1 MKLRSS
7 VFGGAAAALL
17 VAAGSAQA
25 FVTDPHVT
33 GVYFDQISNI
43 VTVNGVSTV
52 SAPIAGQG
60 NLQTGMA
67 VNLANWTNN
76 VSQAIWLD
84 TLVVNTSGAAI
95 TAKPIRLNVWIW
107 QSVAAASINTAN
119 PVFSNQLDLG
129 LGLAAPTATFTFGP
143 SSLAS
148 NTVSNVTLNF
158 GQLFTMNLT
167 TASQMGISFNWQ
179 VDNGAGF
186 VNLVGLNTGVT
197 GGATTPAPAVGTNIQ
212 VAPNAGYFR
221 SANNAD
227 INGQFL
233 GSSARNIG
241 ANSAVPFA
249 LYVPAPS
256 AAMSIGGLGLLAAR
270 RRRR

>member
-7 VFGGAAAALL
+7 VFGTAAVALL
-17 VAAGSAQA
+17 LAAGSAQA
-25 FVTDPHVT
+25 FVTDGHVT

-43 VTVNGVSTV
+43 VTVNGVSTA
-52 SAPIAGQG
+52 SAPTTGLG

-67 VNLANWTNN
+67 VNLANWTNS

-95 TAKPIRLNVWIW
+95 TAKPLRLNVWIW
-107 QSVAAASINTAN
+107 QSVATANINTAN
-119 PVFSNQLDLG
+119 QVFSNQLDLG
-129 LGLAAPTATFTFGP
+129 LGATLPTARFDFGP
-143 SSLAS
+143 SNVANNSVA
-148 NTVSNVTLNF
+148 NVTLNF

-167 TASQMGISFNWQ
+167 TANQMGISFNWQ

-197 GGATTPAPAVGTNIQ
+197 GGATTPAPAVGTNLQ
-212 VAPNAGYFR
+212 VGPAAGYFR

-227 INGQFL
+227 INGLFL

-241 ANSAVPFA
+241 NNSAVPFA
-249 LYVPAPS
+249 LYVPAPTTV
-256 AAMSIGGLGLLAAR
+256 APIAGLGLLAALR
-270 RRRR
+270 RRR